1 MELEATQS
9 FAEAVAEAI
18 NLRLQTWKMEDYK
31 SSFLYAHCYP
41 KDDGIRVDIYRP
53 LDKPLFRYGTLSPA
67 VCDVSNGVGLK
78 LQTDGIWYPLYDD
91 FERLFGKVFDLRFND
106 FERIAFTDL

>member
-1 MELEATQS
+1 MELEAIQS

-53 LDKPLFRYGTLSPA
+53 LDKPLFRYGTLTPA
-67 VCDVSNGVGLK
+67 VCDLSNGVGLK

-91 FERLFGKVFDLRFND
+91 FERLFGKVFDR
-106 FERIAFTDL
+106 RIVTGKQIGRAHV